1 MIRALTMAALLAATG
16 AAAAPADPFRPSPAE
31 AVRLVREHRTNGYVT
46 VARTLAQAGRERRDS
61 FRVSGLYPEQRP
73 GESFTRVRLCYWL
86 RAPGT
91 RAQPLC
97 DITFIVS
104 TNPAHVEPA
113 ERFEGLGRDLQDGPQ
128 AFLRGLDREL
138 ALQRDPAER
147 VRRTVLDPFELYD
160 WR

>member
-1 MIRALTMAALLAATG
+1 MIRALTIAALLVVTG
-16 AAAAPADPFRPSPAE
+16 AAAATADPFRASPAE

-46 VARTLAQAGRERRDS
+46 VAATLAWAARERPES
-61 FRVSGLYPEQRP
+61 FRVAGFYPEQRP

-86 RAPGT
+86 REPGI

-97 DITFIVS
+97 DIGFIVS
-104 TNPAHVEPA
+104 TKPAHVEPA

-138 ALQRDPAER
+138 ALQRAPEER
-147 VRRTVLDPFELYD
+147 TLRAVLDPFELYD